1 MCAVIN
7 TSVSWSNISDD
18 ARIMT
23 YAANLI
29 NRSVALAKS
38 RDLDFRYIYQNY
50 AAIQQ
55 DVFHS
60 YGHENHKKLIAIHE
74 KYDPDEVFTKLQP
87 GYFKL

>member
-7 TSVSWSNISDD
+7 TSVAWSNISDD
-18 ARIMT
+18 TRILT
-23 YAANLI
+23 FAANLI

-55 DVFHS
+55 DVFRG
-60 YGHENHKKLIAIHE
+60 YGHDNHNKLIAINA
-74 KYDPDEVFTKLQP
+74 KYDPDGVFTKLQP